1 MMERFKAY
9 FEKLE
14 GLSSEELDRS
24 AEKLVR
30 LEKQNVA
37 LLIAHIAEM
46 SRRKAELERGYKN
59 MFEYCVKRLNLSE
72 GSVALRL
79 QVANVSRR
87 FPQILVALAENR
99 ISLSVA
105 GLLATHLDEG
115 NVEQLLSDCAAM
127 TKRAAEEYLV
137 RLRPKPVFTPSIRR
151 QPAPALIHPAVQT
164 TTPPSEESLRPAE
177 ESLQKSRRSTKP
189 LLTPATPEQFNF
201 RFAADRRF
209 KEKFERLAEVLGV
222 DNPMKQM
229 AALLERAV
237 DLALDQK
244 DPKRK
249 RERRVNKERKHS
261 SAEAILVRTR
271 FSKRSPRCPGT
282 SRQRFKSAC
291 TIERG
296 TGASTGVL
304 TEGDARRGRDS
315 RSNMNDRLPSS
326 AATIGGFCGFCA
338 GATIVSARNRS
349 MGRGSFRPRSTKRGA
364 RKASTAFRI
373 APTQGRELDSPAT
386 PALT

>member
-1 MMERFKAY
+1 MIERFKAY

-24 AEKLVR
+24 AERLVR
-30 LEKQNVA
+30 LEKQNVT
-37 LLIAHIAEM
+37 LLIAHIIEM

-99 ISLSVA
+99 LSLTVA
-105 GLLATHLDEG
+105 GLIAAHLEEA
-115 NVEQLLSDCAAM
+115 NVERLLSDCAGM

-151 QPAPALIHPAVQT
+151 QPAHALIHPAVQT
-164 TTPPSEESLRPAE
+164 TTPPSEESLRPLE
-177 ESLQKSRRSTKP
+177 EPLQKPRRSTPP

-209 KEKFERLAEVLGV
+209 KEKLERLAEVLGV
-222 DNPMKQM
+222 ENPLKQM
-229 AALLERAV
+229 AELLERAV

-244 DPKRK
+244 DPRRK
-249 RERRVNKERKHS
+249 RERRLANERKHS
-261 SAEAILVRTR
+261 CPEAKSRPDEILKEEPQESRYVSSAVQERVHERAGYQCEY
-271 FSKRSPRCPGT
+271 RSPDGRRCT
-282 SRQRFKSAC
+282 SRTGLEIEHERPFAIFRSHDERFLRVLCKRHNRLRA
-291 TIERG
+291 EQVY
-296 TGASTGVL
+296 GARL
-304 TEGDARRGRDS
+304 IQAKIDEARRQKRVHSVPNRPDS
-315 RSNMNDRLPSS
+315 GP
-326 AATIGGFCGFCA
+326 
-338 GATIVSARNRS
+338 
-349 MGRGSFRPRSTKRGA
+349 
-364 RKASTAFRI
+364 
-373 APTQGRELDSPAT
+373 
-386 PALT
+386 

>member
-1 MMERFKAY
+1 MIERFKAY

-24 AEKLVR
+24 AERLVR

-59 MFEYCVKRLNLSE
+59 MFEYGVRRLNLSE

-99 ISLSVA
+99 ISLTVA
-105 GLLATHLDEG
+105 GLLAAHLEEA
-115 NVEQLLSDCAAM
+115 NVERLLSDCAGM

-151 QPAPALIHPAVQT
+151 QSVPVLKVGSLRPAVQT
-164 TTPPSEESLRPAE
+164 NISPSGEPFRPVSEEPP
-177 ESLQKSRRSTKP
+177 QPPRRSTPP

-209 KEKFERLAEVLGV
+209 KEKLERLAEVLGV
-222 DNPMKQM
+222 ENPLKQM
-229 AALLERAV
+229 AELLERAV

-244 DPKRK
+244 DPRRK
-249 RERRVNKERKHS
+249 RERRLANERKHS
-261 SAEAILVRTR
+261 CPEAKSRPDEILKEEPQESRYVSSAVQERVHERAGYQCEY
-271 FSKRSPRCPGT
+271 RSPDGRRCT
-282 SRQRFKSAC
+282 SRTGLEIEHERPFAIFRSHDERFLRVLCKRHNRLRA
-291 TIERG
+291 EQVY
-296 TGASTGVL
+296 GARL
-304 TEGDARRGRDS
+304 IQAKIDEARRQKGVHSVPNRPDS
-315 RSNMNDRLPSS
+315 GP
-326 AATIGGFCGFCA
+326 
-338 GATIVSARNRS
+338 
-349 MGRGSFRPRSTKRGA
+349 
-364 RKASTAFRI
+364 
-373 APTQGRELDSPAT
+373 
-386 PALT
+386 

>member
-1 MMERFKAY
+1 MIERFKAY

-24 AEKLVR
+24 AERLVR

-59 MFEYCVKRLNLSE
+59 MFEYGVRRLNLSE

-99 ISLSVA
+99 ISLTVA
-105 GLLATHLDEG
+105 GLLAAHLEEA
-115 NVEQLLSDCAAM
+115 NVERLLSDCAGM

-151 QPAPALIHPAVQT
+151 QSVPVLKVGSLRPAVQT
-164 TTPPSEESLRPAE
+164 NISPSGEPFRPVSEEPP
-177 ESLQKSRRSTKP
+177 QPPRRSTPP

-209 KEKFERLAEVLGV
+209 KEKLERLAEVLGV
-222 DNPMKQM
+222 ENPLKQM
-229 AALLERAV
+229 AELLEQAV

-249 RERRVNKERKHS
+249 RERRVDRERKRNSAGAKSRPDEILNEEPQESRYVS
-261 SAEAILVRTR
+261 SAVQERVHERAGYQCEY
-271 FSKRSPRCPGT
+271 RSPDGRRCT
-282 SRQRFKSAC
+282 SRTGLEIEHERPFAIFRSHDERFLRVLCKRHNRLRA
-291 TIERG
+291 EQVY
-296 TGASTGVL
+296 GARL
-304 TEGDARRGRDS
+304 IQAKIDEARRQKRVHSVPNRPDS
-315 RSNMNDRLPSS
+315 GP
-326 AATIGGFCGFCA
+326 
-338 GATIVSARNRS
+338 
-349 MGRGSFRPRSTKRGA
+349 
-364 RKASTAFRI
+364 
-373 APTQGRELDSPAT
+373 
-386 PALT
+386 

>member
-1 MMERFKAY
+1 MERFKAY

-59 MFEYCVKRLNLSE
+59 MFEYCTKRLNLCE

-99 ISLSVA
+99 ISLTVA
-105 GLLATHLDEG
+105 GLLAAHLEEA
-115 NVEQLLSDCAAM
+115 NVEKLLSDCAGM

-137 RLRPKPVFTPSIRR
+137 GLRPKPVFTPSIRR
-151 QPAPALIHPAVQT
+151 QPGPALIHPAVQA
-164 TTPPSEESLRPAE
+164 TTPASEESLRPVE
-177 ESLQKSRRSTKP
+177 EPVQKPRRSTPP

-209 KEKFERLAEVLGV
+209 KEKLERLAEVLDV
-222 DNPMKQM
+222 ENPLKQM
-229 AALLERAV
+229 AELLERAV

-244 DPKRK
+244 DPRRK
-249 RERRVNKERKHS
+249 RERRVDKERKHS
-261 SAEAILVRTR
+261 STEAKSRPDEILKEEPQESRYVSSAVQERVHER
-271 FSKRSPRCPGT
+271 AGYQCEYRSPDGRRCS
-282 SRQRFKSAC
+282 SRTGLEIEHERPFAIFRNHDERFLRVLCKRHNRLRA
-291 TIERG
+291 EQVY
-296 TGASTGVL
+296 GARL
-304 TEGDARRGRDS
+304 IQAKIDEARRQKGIHVPNRPDS
-315 RSNMNDRLPSS
+315 GP
-326 AATIGGFCGFCA
+326 
-338 GATIVSARNRS
+338 
-349 MGRGSFRPRSTKRGA
+349 
-364 RKASTAFRI
+364 
-373 APTQGRELDSPAT
+373 
-386 PALT
+386 